1 MASILSTLFG
11 KAAMIGGT
19 AALALI
25 GSLWWQLSVTDSK
38 LDNARE
44 DKRAALAANVTLQQ
58 SLEMYQARF
67 DMLDE
72 INTRLMDRGAEI
84 ERRADESAEAVEDL
98 ADENESVADFLATP
112 VPDELA
118 GLLSASRS
126 GSDNAN
132 RISPDS
138 DS

>member
-11 KAAMIGGT
+11 KAAMIGGA

-25 GSLWWQLSVTDSK
+25 GSLCWQLSVTDSK

>member
-1 MASILSTLFG
+1 
-11 KAAMIGGT
+11 MIGGA

-25 GSLWWQLSVTDSK
+25 GSLCWQLSVTDSK

-118 GLLSASRS
+118 GLLFASRT

>member
-1 MASILSTLFG
+1 
-11 KAAMIGGT
+11 
-19 AALALI
+19 
-25 GSLWWQLSVTDSK
+25 
-38 LDNARE
+38 
-44 DKRAALAANVTLQQ
+44 LQQ
-58 SLEMYQARF
+58 SIEMYQARF

-98 ADENESVADFLATP
+98 ADENESVADFLAAP

>member
-1 MASILSTLFG
+1 MAALLNTILG
-11 KAAMIGGT
+11 KAAMIGGA